1 MAAAVPMRRLARE
14 RDIMPETGSIYVRRG
29 ALLTAALLATTAW
42 PALAQST
49 DGAPTASSSSSANT
63 PATSDQDRGAGQ
75 TSPTEIDSSA
85 QDPADPSATGNEEII
100 VSGYRASL
108 QSQTNAKRNSI
119 GFTDTIFAED
129 IGKFPDTNIAE
140 SVNRIPGV
148 TISREV
154 TGEGAN
160 VAIRGLGT
168 NFTRV
173 LLNGAPVAV
182 ASVRFDAQ
190 STNREVD
197 LDLLPTELFTQ
208 LTVSKSPTASQVEGG
223 AAGTVNLRSARPF
236 DNPKPYVSY
245 GIQGSKVSGAE
256 KWGYRGHLIA
266 SATFGD
272 FGILVG
278 GAAVRNEFRVDGYE
292 TIGWTNPN
300 LSVPPANATPAQI
313 AAAQCRGGT
322 ASCNLTGGGN
332 FAIPGTVPA
341 NAGNGLTTGAVINQ
355 DLLLA
360 LNPGATLQQIDNG
373 LIPRLSRPRTEVGY
387 RQRYNGVA
395 SLEWRPSDDLRFY
408 VDGMYGQRDTEFT
421 RTAMNWVGRNG
432 AAIPINTKYD
442 RTDCA
447 AGCVVTSGTYAN
459 AQFFLEYRP
468 YKDTQD
474 FWGVN
479 PGMEFTINEYI
490 SGDLQANYTQ
500 SNFRRE
506 SPTVLVITPP
516 SSGVTV
522 NYTNDGGIPQVETN
536 IDLNN
541 PANFGW
547 AGGGRVNLNGEER
560 ETETKGIRGS
570 LLFGDA
576 SRFSVRVGAAYDDTR
591 RRITPYDNTN
601 PWQNAICGN
610 RPSVTLPAPNTST
623 TPCTGLNQPGST
635 PPAGFPTFPG
645 YGTNFTAGGAP
656 ITYAG
661 SLIPTA
667 AVPSYLLPGDN
678 GFITVDWDK
687 FRGATGYDTL
697 LAQAAET
704 GAGSSGANGGLVR
717 EKVTGTFAEANG
729 IFDIGDN
736 TLRLNGGV
744 RYVQTEQIIGG
755 RVSVPDPRNT
765 LAGGAQIADGGRYP
779 NAITFPTTTTV
790 YSNFL
795 PSVSAAFDFGG
806 LAVARASF
814 SKTMTRPDPNA
825 LLPGASF
832 VQPSADVGTVGNSAL
847 DPYISTNVDL
857 GFELY
862 TGGEGVIAF
871 AAFRKS
877 ITGFTVNGLT
887 TVPFSFLAQ
896 YGINVDSLT
905 QAQRDALASRA
916 AGGPL
921 TNVPIVI
928 QQQVNSD
935 GKLKVNGLEFQVTQP
950 LDFLTRHIGVEG
962 FGVQG
967 NLTLIDQKGEGAGAP
982 AVAIGV
988 APTTYTLTGYYE
1000 GNGISSRLTYTYNEG
1015 SQGSGTNQNGI
1026 PAAAIF
1032 GRPYSQLDFSGNI
1045 DLGKILDNDYLPT
1058 LVVNVINITKE
1069 AQGSYFQFPNA
1080 TFNEYNPGRTVL
1092 VGFRGRF

>member
-1 MAAAVPMRRLARE
+1 MISRSVRIRRGLLGAAALSCLMLPSLVQAQ
-14 RDIMPETGSIYVRRG
+14 
-29 ALLTAALLATTAW
+29 TA
-42 PALAQST
+42 
-49 DGAPTASSSSSANT
+49 
-63 PATSDQDRGAGQ
+63 
-75 TSPTEIDSSA
+75 
-85 QDPADPSATGNEEII
+85 PADPAASAADQQVPEPDAEIV

-108 QSQTNAKRNSI
+108 ESQTNAKKNSI

-208 LTVSKSPTASQVEGG
+208 LTVSKSPVASQVEGG

-245 GIQGSKVSGAE
+245 GLQGSKVSSAD
-256 KWGYRGHLIA
+256 KWGYRGHVLA

-278 GAAVRNEFRVDGYE
+278 GAAVRNHFRVDGYE

-300 LSVPPANATPAQI
+300 LSATQ
-313 AAAQCRGGT
+313 RTSGT
-322 ASCNLTGGGN
+322 LNGTGGGN
-332 FAIPGTVPA
+332 FTIPGTVPA
-341 NAGNGLTTGAVINQ
+341 NAGNGLVAGTVIDQ
-355 DLLLA
+355 AFLLA
-360 LNPGATLQQIDNG
+360 RNPGATIDQIDNG
-373 LIPRLSRPRTEVGY
+373 LLPRLSRPRTEIGE
-387 RQRYNGVA
+387 RTRYNGLV
-395 SLEWRPSDDLRFY
+395 SLEYRPSDALHFY
-408 VDGMYGQRDTEFT
+408 VDGMYAKRDTDFT
-421 RTAMNWVGRNG
+421 RAAMNWVGRNG
-432 AAIPINTKYD
+432 AVIPLNTTYD
-442 RTDCA
+442 RSDCS
-447 AGCVVTSGTYAN
+447 AGCVVTKGTYAN

-468 YKDTQD
+468 YKDRQD
-474 FWGVN
+474 YWGVN
-479 PGMEFTINEYI
+479 PGLDFVVNDWIT
-490 SGDLQANYTQ
+490 GDIQGNYTK
-500 SNFRRE
+500 STFRRE
-506 SPTVLVITPP
+506 SPTFLVITPP
-516 SSGVTV
+516 NSGATVTYV
-522 NYTNDGGIPQVETN
+522 NNGGIPQITTN

-560 ETETKGIRGS
+560 TTETKGVRGS
-570 LLFGDA
+570 LLFGD
-576 SRFSVRVGAAYDDTR
+576 STRFSVRVGAAYDDTM
-591 RRITPYDNTN
+591 RRITPYDNTA

-610 RPSVTLPAPNTST
+610 GPNVSLPAPNTGT
-623 TPCTGLNQPGST
+623 TPCTGLNQPGT
-635 PPAGFPTFPG
+635 ATPAGFPAFLG
-645 YGTNFTAGGAP
+645 YGTNYTAGGVP
-656 ITYAG
+656 ISYAG

-667 AVPSYLLPGDN
+667 AVPSYLKPGSN

-687 FRGATGYDTL
+687 VRSATGYDAL
-697 LAQAAET
+697 LAASGET
-704 GAGSSGANGGLVR
+704 GTGSSGANGGLVQ
-717 EKVTGTFAEANG
+717 EKVTGTFVEGNG
-729 IFDIGDN
+729 AIDVGEN
-736 TLRLNGGV
+736 TLRLNGGL
-744 RYVQTEQIIGG
+744 RYVRTEQIIGG
-755 RVSVPDPRNT
+755 RISVPDPRNAT
-765 LAGGAQIADGGRYP
+765 IADGGRYP
-779 NAITFPTTTTV
+779 NTINFSKTNTL

-795 PSVSAAFDFGG
+795 PSVSAAFDFHGI
-806 LAVARASF
+806 AVARGSF

-825 LLPGASF
+825 MLPGASF
-832 VQPSADVGTVGNSAL
+832 VAPSADVGNVGNSAL
-847 DPYISTNVDL
+847 DPYISTNIDV
-857 GFELY
+857 GFEFY

-877 ITGFTVNGLT
+877 ITGFTVNGLR
-887 TVPFSFLAQ
+887 TVPFSFFNQ
-896 YGINVDSLT
+896 YGITVDSLT
-905 QAQRDALASRA
+905 QAQRDALATRA
-916 AGGPL
+916 AAGQSL
-921 TNVPIVI
+921 NDVPVVV

-950 LDFLTRHIGVEG
+950 LDFLTSFAGVRG
-962 FGVQG
+962 FGFQG
-967 NLTLIDQKGEGAGAP
+967 NLTLIDQKGDGAGAP

-1000 GNGISSRLTYTYNEG
+1000 GNGLSTRLTYTFNEG
-1015 SQGSGTNQNGI
+1015 SQGSGANQNGI
-1026 PAAAIF
+1026 TQAAIF
-1032 GRPYSQLDFSGNI
+1032 GRDYAQLDFSGNL
-1045 DLGKILDNDYLPT
+1045 DLGKIFNNKYLPT

-1069 AQGSYFQFPNA
+1069 AQSSYFQYENA

-1092 VGFRGRF
+1092 VGIRGRF

>member
-1 MAAAVPMRRLARE
+1 MLA
-14 RDIMPETGSIYVRRG
+14 
-29 ALLTAALLATTAW
+29 
-42 PALAQST
+42 
-49 DGAPTASSSSSANT
+49 
-63 PATSDQDRGAGQ
+63 
-75 TSPTEIDSSA
+75 SA
-85 QDPADPSATGNEEII
+85 QTANPVDSTSQTAPAQAESQDQVPEDSSATGNDEIV

-108 QSQTNAKRNSI
+108 ESQTNAKRASI

-154 TGEGAN
+154 TGEGTN

-208 LTVSKSPTASQVEGG
+208 LTVSKSPVASQVEGG

-236 DNPKPYVSY
+236 DNAETYVSY
-245 GIQGSKVSGAE
+245 SLQGSRVSSAD
-256 KWGYRGHLIA
+256 KWGYRGHILA
-266 SATFGD
+266 STTFGN
-272 FGILVG
+272 FGILAGVS
-278 GAAVRNEFRVDGYE
+278 VSKNEFQIDGYE

-300 LSVPPANATPAQI
+300 LSAAQRASGANA
-313 AAAQCRGGT
+313 
-322 ASCNLTGGGN
+322 TGGGN
-332 FAIPGTVPA
+332 FSIPAAVPA

-355 DLLLA
+355 AFLLA
-360 LNPGATLQQIDNG
+360 NNPGASIDQIDNG
-373 LIPRLSRPRTEVGY
+373 LIPRLSRPRTEVGSRE
-387 RQRYNGVA
+387 RQSYLA
-395 SLEWRPSDDLRFY
+395 SIEWRPSDSLHFY
-408 VDGMYGQRDTEFT
+408 VDGMYGKRDTEFT
-421 RTAMNWVGRNG
+421 RTSMNWVGRNG
-432 AAIPINTKYD
+432 AAIPLNTTYD

-447 AGCVVTSGTYAN
+447 TGCVVTSGTYAN

-479 PGMEFTINEYI
+479 PGLDFVVNDWIK
-490 SGDLQANYTQ
+490 GDLQANYTK

-516 SSGVTV
+516 SSGITATYV
-522 NYTNDGGIPQVETN
+522 NDGTLPVVTSN
-536 IDLNN
+536 VDLNN

-560 ETETKGIRGS
+560 ETETKGVRGS
-570 LLFGDA
+570 LLFGD
-576 SRFSVRVGAAYDDTR
+576 STRFSVRVGAAFDDTR
-591 RRITPYDNTN
+591 RRITPFDNTN
-601 PWQNAICGN
+601 RWQNAICGN
-610 RPSVTLPAPNTST
+610 GPSVTLPAPNTST
-623 TPCTGLNQPGST
+623 TPCTGLNQPGSAT
-635 PPAGFPTFPG
+635 PAGFPTFPG

-661 SLIPTA
+661 STIPTA
-667 AVPSYLLPGDN
+667 AVPSYLSPGSN
-678 GFITVDWDK
+678 GFITVNWDK
-687 FRGATGYDTL
+687 FKADTNYDAL
-697 LAQAAET
+697 LAGADET
-704 GAGSSGANGGLVR
+704 GSGSSGANGGLIH

-729 IFDIGDN
+729 NIDVGAN
-736 TLRLNGGV
+736 TLRLNAGL
-744 RYVQTEQIIGG
+744 RYVRTEQIIGG
-755 RVSVPDPRNT
+755 RVSVPDGRNST
-765 LAGGAQIADGGRYP
+765 IADGGRYP
-779 NAITFPTTTTV
+779 NNVTFPTTRTL

-795 PSVSAAFDFGG
+795 PSASVALDFDGK
-806 LAVARASF
+806 AVARGSV
-814 SKTMTRPDPNA
+814 SRTMTRPDPNA
-825 LLPGASF
+825 MLPGASF
-832 VQPSADVGTVGNSAL
+832 VQPSADVGTVGNPAL
-847 DPYISTNVDL
+847 NPYISTNIDL
-857 GFELY
+857 GFEYY

-877 ITGFTVNGLT
+877 ITGFTVNGLR
-887 TVPFSFLAQ
+887 TVPFSFFNQ
-896 YGINVDSLT
+896 YGITIDSLT

-916 AGGPL
+916 NGGPL
-921 TNVPIVI
+921 NNVPVVV

-935 GKLKVNGLEFQVTQP
+935 GKLKVNGLEFQITQP
-950 LDFLTRHIGVEG
+950 LDFLTNWAGISG
-962 FGVQG
+962 FGFQG
-967 NLTLIDQKGEGAGAP
+967 NLTLIDQKGEGTGAP

-988 APTTYTLTGYYE
+988 APTTYSLTGYYE
-1000 GNGISSRLTYTYNEG
+1000 DNGISARLTYTYNEG

-1032 GRPYSQLDFSGNI
+1032 GRSYSQLDFSGSL
-1045 DLGKILDNDYLPT
+1045 DLAGIFGPKYLPT
-1058 LVVNVINITKE
+1058 LVLNVINITKE
-1069 AQGSYFQFPNA
+1069 AQGSYFQFENA

-1092 VGFRGRF
+1092 VGIRGRF